1 MAIADACESKAISRA
16 LGEPLTDANLFHL
29 APLVCLKF
37 RGRKLKGREA
47 ERVTK
52 VALANYV
59 VNSGPEGI
67 DHGLEQRPLMA
78 FTLCYVAAH
87 LALDLL
93 DEQQAEAILIYCED
107 RLEEALRRKP
117 RIVLDGFQALVHG
130 ERIVQ
135 PNPFVVVTHEA
146 EDELAATDVFHPCK
160 LRLERGRE
168 DIRPRTGVGGDEV
181 EVIPVPL

>member
-1 MAIADACESKAISRA
+1 MKHPLPRTPAEWLKEIRLAIADACEA
-16 LGEPLTDANLFHL
+16 EPFGPLVGTEATDANLFHL

-59 VNSGPEGI
+59 VNSDPEGI
-67 DHGLEQRPLMA
+67 DHGLEQRPMMA

-93 DEQQAEAILIYCED
+93 NEQQAEAILTYCED
-107 RLEEALRRKP
+107 RLAEE
-117 RIVLDGFQALVHG
+117 
-130 ERIVQ
+130 
-135 PNPFVVVTHEA
+135 
-146 EDELAATDVFHPCK
+146 
-160 LRLERGRE
+160 
-168 DIRPRTGVGGDEV
+168 
-181 EVIPVPL
+181 

>member
-1 MAIADACESKAISRA
+1 MKRPLPRTPAEWFKEIRLAMADACEAAPFGSLAGTEVTA
-16 LGEPLTDANLFHL
+16 VNLFHL

-59 VNSGPEGI
+59 VNSDPEGI
-67 DHGLEQRPLMA
+67 NHGLEQRPMMA

-93 DEQQAEAILIYCED
+93 DEQQAEGILTYCED
-107 RLEEALRRKP
+107 RLEE
-117 RIVLDGFQALVHG
+117 G
-130 ERIVQ
+130 EGIQLAIMWIEQRQ
-135 PNPFVVVTHEA
+135 PT
-146 EDELAATDVFHPCK
+146 
-160 LRLERGRE
+160 R
-168 DIRPRTGVGGDEV
+168 
-181 EVIPVPL
+181 